1 MSTMDVTTD
10 FARVISAA
18 TRSLHERRSV
28 DEILRTI
35 ASVTCGSVP
44 GFDQVGISTPHRTG
58 HVVTRVFIG
67 DLVLRLEGIQYGLW
81 EGPCVDTMTGADLVT
96 ASGLRHEQRWARYV
110 PQAVA
115 LGVRSQLALRLRD
128 GDRTIGSI
136 NLYSTVSDDVD
147 HYAQAL
153 AEVLA
158 SHSASALSRAQER
171 AQLTEALHSRTIIG
185 PAIGILMERYD
196 IDEDRAFAL
205 LVRTSSRT
213 NVKLRA
219 VAQQI
224 LDERNSEQATRC
236 P

>member
-10 FARVISAA
+10 FARVVSAA
-18 TRSLHERRSV
+18 TRSLDARRSV
-28 DEILRTI
+28 DETLQTI
-35 ASVTCGSVP
+35 ASVTCDSVP

-58 HVVTRVFIG
+58 HVVTRAFIG

-81 EGPCVDTMTGADLVT
+81 EGPCVDTMTGCELVT
-96 ASGLRHEQRWARYV
+96 APGLRHERRWARYV

-115 LGVRSQLALRLRD
+115 LGVRSQLALRLHD
-128 GDRTIGSI
+128 GHHTIGSI
-136 NLYSTVSDDVD
+136 NLYSTVSDDVGQN
-147 HYAQAL
+147 AQAL

-158 SHSASALSRAQER
+158 THSASALSQAQER

-185 PAIGILMERYD
+185 PAIGILMVRYD

-213 NVKLRA
+213 NVKLRV
-219 VAQQI
+219 VAQGI
-224 LDERNSEQATRC
+224 VDERNSGRGKRC